1 MLSLNSTF
9 VPWPVVKLELHRG
22 PGSEP
27 ASQSHADIQS
37 DWRCSCLFARVRNLG
52 LPCKQDISG
61 VFPCLLHTF
70 PREFLSWNNLAQCS
84 FWLRREIFIMSAL
97 RAAGS
102 KMSAWFLCCVSSSR
116 TVCLP
121 SSAHAATLF
130 IAVEFQMLL
139 LEKPC
144 PEVRFLS
151 LPQLWLRFS
160 KCPLADTFEL
170 FFDLLF
176 HIKVFF

>member
-1 MLSLNSTF
+1 
-9 VPWPVVKLELHRG
+9 
-22 PGSEP
+22 
-27 ASQSHADIQS
+27 
-37 DWRCSCLFARVRNLG
+37 

-176 HIKVFF
+176 HIKVFFRNNFHAMQLAYIKHSVNVSQYVLIYLCVCIWVHVYQSMRTKVRG